1 MTTADRPLERR
12 LFLKGMAGASAGL
25 LAARGWAAENAETK
39 LSAEH
44 RQAVNRR
51 RRIAVQYDAQN
62 EYQLKFDTWLD
73 YRFRFVDEPGSQI
86 DSIFWDLGRLGQVL
100 YSSEFLDQMSAPGL
114 DDWRRQGID
123 MSGRL
128 IEETKKRNL
137 EVFWHHRV
145 SEVDIDATGSGAA
158 WKEKPGPLKLAHPDW
173 TLKTWWPH
181 GLWDFSVPAVR
192 DCTVRTLREVVERYD
207 VDGVQLDFARHV
219 PFLPIGRQWELREHL
234 TSLVRDVR
242 SMLQQRAAARK
253 RPLLLAAKVPQN
265 LRGCRVDGFDVEA
278 WAREELVDIFTLGSR
293 SMDVDVAAF
302 KAFTAGRSIKL
313 QPCFDDHHT
322 TDGYRWAPIEV
333 LRGVFANWWEQGAD
347 SVVTFNWSNAPPD
360 VCTRLGVSP
369 GPLSQQIAYHE
380 IGSRESMAWKD
391 KTFAVERRGGYP
403 WAEGYFNRNDD
414 APLPLLLKVGSEG
427 TLRMR
432 VSDDLATAGTRLRD
446 AFLRVVLFNAE
457 QDDRLVLRWNN
468 HVLEEHDRDSNWKD
482 SQIFSP
488 RPQPDSG
495 GPGIYQINP
504 EQRLL
509 RLDFAVPAEFTR
521 VGENTLQ
528 FSLAAR
534 AAEKSQNADVKLEKV
549 ELHVRYVANA
559 AS

>member
-1 MTTADRPLERR
+1 
-12 LFLKGMAGASAGL
+12 
-25 LAARGWAAENAETK
+25 
-39 LSAEH
+39 
-44 RQAVNRR
+44 
-51 RRIAVQYDAQN
+51 
-62 EYQLKFDTWLD
+62 
-73 YRFRFVDEPGSQI
+73 
-86 DSIFWDLGRLGQVL
+86 
-100 YSSEFLDQMSAPGL
+100 
-114 DDWRRQGID
+114 
-123 MSGRL
+123 
-128 IEETKKRNL
+128 
-137 EVFWHHRV
+137 V

-158 WKEKPGPLKLAHPDW
+158 WKEKPGPLKLAHPEW

-181 GLWDFSVPAVR
+181 GLWDFSVPDVR
-192 DCTVRTLREVVERYD
+192 ECTVKTLREVVERYD

-219 PFLPIGRQWELREHL
+219 PFLPIGRQWELRGHL

-242 SMLQQRAAARK
+242 SMLQQRAASRK

-265 LRGCRVDGFDVEA
+265 LRGCRADGFDVET

-322 TDGYRWAPIEV
+322 TDGYRWAPIEF

-369 GPLSQQIAYHE
+369 GPLSQQIAYRE
-380 IGSRESMAWKD
+380 IGSRETMAWKD
-391 KTFAVERRGGYP
+391 KIYAVERRGGYP

-414 APLPLLLKVGSEG
+414 APLPLLWKAGGEG
-427 TLRMR
+427 TLRVR
-432 VSDDLATAGTRLRD
+432 VSDDLAAAGNRLRD
-446 AFLRVVLFNAE
+446 SFLRVVLFNAE
-457 QDDRLVLRWNN
+457 QQDRLVLRWNG
-468 HVLEEHDRDSNWKD
+468 HLLEERARDSSWKD
-482 SQIFSP
+482 PQIFSP

-495 GPGIYQINP
+495 GPGVYRVDP

-509 RLDFAVPAEFTR
+509 CLDFAVPAATTQ
-521 VGENTLQ
+521 VGENVLQ
-528 FSLAAR
+528 LGLATQP
-534 AAEKSQNADVKLEKV
+534 AEKPRNADIKVEKV